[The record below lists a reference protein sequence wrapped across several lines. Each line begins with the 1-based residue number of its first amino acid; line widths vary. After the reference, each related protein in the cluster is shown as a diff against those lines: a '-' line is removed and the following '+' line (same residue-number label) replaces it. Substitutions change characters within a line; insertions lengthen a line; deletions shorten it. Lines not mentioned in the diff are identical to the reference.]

1 MSGEIEAHVSHLGD
15 SNRQCVVRMFGPTT
29 VLLGK
34 RSLGSRDF
42 GGRKPRQLFELLVLA
57 RGAAV
62 PKDRLADLIWGDE
75 LPANVAATIETNISV
90 LRSALDPGGS
100 WGRRL
105 VLTEPDAYRI
115 DESLVELDLDTFS
128 SLVTAAGLEQG
139 PDRLLHLREAIE
151 MASGEVLID
160 EGYVDWAVRVR
171 ERYQIDVVLAQID
184 AAGLARDHG
193 EAGLALEFA
202 EAALDSEPL
211 SEPAMIC
218 KLGALADLQRRTE
231 AIRAG
236 DRFVTQLKDELG
248 AAASTPLLAA
258 LTKLRGSDSPRI
270 AKPDHHDGRSM
281 RVLLVEDNPADA
293 RLVYEA
299 LADHGS
305 RVEIT
310 HVGDGEAALAELRA
324 GSPDALPDLVL
335 LDLNLPRLD
344 GREVLEIV
352 KQDKI
357 LRRVPVV
364 VLTTSDAEQDILRC
378 YDLHANSYITKPQ
391 DYDSFAR
398 VVRSIEAYWPATA
411 GVPRS

>member
-1 MSGEIEAHVSHLGD
+1 MSGGIEAHVSHLGD

-42 GGRKPRQLFELLVLA
+42 GGRKPRQFFELLVLA

-75 LPANVAATIETNISV
+75 LPANVVATIETNISV

-139 PDRLLHLREAIE
+139 PDRLLLLREAIE
-151 MASGEVLID
+151 LATGEVLVD

-171 ERYQIDVVLAQID
+171 ERYRIDVVLAQID
-184 AAGLARDHG
+184 AARAALDHG

-202 EAALDSEPL
+202 EAALESEPL

-218 KLGALADLQRRTE
+218 KLGALADLQRRTRTNWVLPPRTRSSRLLPTCG
-231 AIRAG
+231 RAVPSG
-236 DRFVTQLKDELG
+236 SLSLIVTTVEQCG
-248 AAASTPLLAA
+248 SYS
-258 LTKLRGSDSPRI
+258 LRTTRPMRGWYTRRSRI
-270 AKPDHHDGRSM
+270 T
-281 RVLLVEDNPADA
+281 VPA
-293 RLVYEA
+293 
-299 LADHGS
+299 
-305 RVEIT
+305 
-310 HVGDGEAALAELRA
+310 
-324 GSPDALPDLVL
+324 
-335 LDLNLPRLD
+335 
-344 GREVLEIV
+344 
-352 KQDKI
+352 
-357 LRRVPVV
+357 
-364 VLTTSDAEQDILRC
+364 
-378 YDLHANSYITKPQ
+378 
-391 DYDSFAR
+391 
-398 VVRSIEAYWPATA
+398 
-411 GVPRS
+411 